1 MLDTE
6 VEPRVN
12 VQNHIDGRQVPARA
26 GATLENWEPATG
38 GVSGTLPDSD
48 VADVARAV
56 DAAQRAFPA
65 WSSTPA
71 PERSR
76 MLHRLAEALRARE
89 KELVHAESVDSGKPL
104 ALAASMDIPRAVAN
118 FDFFANAASQ
128 FSSEAHPMEGRALN
142 YTLRNPLGV
151 VGCISPWNLPLYLLS
166 WKVAPALA
174 AGNCVVAK
182 PSEVTPVTADWL
194 GRLSAEAGLP
204 PGVLNLVHGLGP
216 KVGAALTAHVGVR
229 AISFTGS
236 TRTGAE
242 IARTAGPVFKKLSL
256 EMGGKN
262 PTLVFADCDF
272 EAALAAALRSAFTNQ
287 GQICLCGS
295 RILVEKP
302 LYSRFRDALV
312 ERTRALRLGDP
323 LEPGTDQGALVS
335 RQHLDKVLS
344 CLEVGRQEGG
354 RVLCGGKRAEVGG
367 RCREGWFVEPTLLEG
382 LGPATRTNQEEIFGP
397 VATLQPFV
405 SDDEAVALANAT
417 AYGLAASV
425 WTSNLTRA
433 HRVSARLQS
442 GIVWVNCWML
452 RDLRTPFGGMKDSGV
467 GREGGV
473 ESLRFFTEPQNICV
487 QL

>member
-1 MLDTE
+1 MVT
-6 VEPRVN
+6 VR
-12 VQNHIDGRQVPARA
+12 NHIDGRQVDAHS

-38 GVSGTLPDSD
+38 AQSGTLPDSD
-48 VADVARAV
+48 ARDVATAV
-56 DAAQRAFPA
+56 EAAQRAFPA

-76 MLHRLAEALRARE
+76 ALHQLADALRAHAS
-89 KELVHAESVDSGKPL
+89 ELVHAESVDTGKPL
-104 ALAASMDIPRAVAN
+104 SLAASLDIPRAVAN
-118 FDFFANAASQ
+118 FDFFADAASQ
-128 FSSEAHPMEGRALN
+128 FSSEANAMEGRALN

-151 VGCISPWNLPLYLLS
+151 VACISPWNLPLYLLS

-182 PSEVTPVTADWL
+182 PSEVTPLTADWL

-216 KVGAALTAHVGVR
+216 KVGAPLTAHPGVR

-242 IARTAGPVFKKLSL
+242 IARTAGPSFKKLSL

-262 PTLVFADCDF
+262 PTLIFADCDF
-272 EAALAAALRSAFTNQ
+272 EAALAGTMRSAFTNQ
-287 GQICLCGS
+287 GQVCLCGS
-295 RILVEKP
+295 RILVEKS
-302 LYSRFRDALV
+302 LYPRFREALV
-312 ERTRALRLGDP
+312 ARTRALRLGDP
-323 LEPGTDQGALVS
+323 LEAQTEQGALVS

-344 CLEVGRQEGG
+344 CLEVARKEGG
-354 RVLCGGKRAEVGG
+354 RLLCGGKRAEVPG
-367 RCREGWFVEPTLLEG
+367 RCREGFFVQPTLLEG

-397 VATLQPFV
+397 VATLQPFD
-405 SDDEAVALANAT
+405 SDEEALALANAT

-433 HRVSARLQS
+433 HRVSARLES

-452 RDLRTPFGGMKDSGV
+452 RDLRTPFGGMKESGV

-473 ESLRFFTEPQNICV
+473 ESLRFFTEPQNVCI

>member
-1 MLDTE
+1 M
-6 VEPRVN
+6 N
-12 VQNHIDGRQVPARA
+12 VQNHIDGRQVTARS

-38 GVSGTLPDSD
+38 QVAGSLPDSGAAD
-48 VADVARAV
+48 VADAVEAARA
-56 DAAQRAFPA
+56 AFPG

-71 PERSR
+71 PERAR
-76 MLHRLAEALRARE
+76 ALHRLAEALRAHTS
-89 KELVHAESVDSGKPL
+89 ELVRAESVDTGKPL
-104 ALAASMDIPRAVAN
+104 ALAAAMDIPRAVAN
-118 FDFFANAASQ
+118 FDFFADAASQ
-128 FSSEAHPMEGRALN
+128 FSSEAHAMEGRALN

-204 PGVLNLVHGLGP
+204 KGVLNLVHGLGP
-216 KVGAALTAHVGVR
+216 KVGAALTSHPGVR

-242 IARTAGPVFKKLSL
+242 IARTAGPAFKKLSL

-262 PTLVFADCDF
+262 PTLIFADCDF
-272 EAALAAALRSAFTNQ
+272 ETALGTTVRSAFTNQ

-302 LYSRFRDALV
+302 LYLRFRDALV

-335 RQHLDKVLS
+335 RQHLDKVFS
-344 CLEVGRQEGG
+344 CLEVARQEGAQ
-354 RVLCGGKRAEVGG
+354 VLCGGKRAQVPG
-367 RCREGWFVEPTLLEG
+367 RCQAGWFVEPTLLEG
-382 LGPATRTNQEEIFGP
+382 LGPQSRTNQDEIFGP
-397 VATLQPFV
+397 VATLQPFE
-405 SDDEAVALANAT
+405 SDEEALGLANAT

-425 WTSNLTRA
+425 WTSNLSRA

-467 GREGGV
+467 GREGGL
-473 ESLRFFTEPQNICV
+473 ESLRFFTEPQNVCV